1 MDKDPVL
8 SAGEYTFDF
17 ECKLPQELPSSFEG
31 RHGHVR
37 YLARACIERNW
48 KSNVVTKKAF
58 TILNGLDLN
67 FIPEAAVST
76 SPHPVDGLGRLLVRG
91 CLVLSDDRLFL
102 ACTRHGRVVVH
113 ACEYT
118 HTHPNTCTRTHTLI
132 NKTWSGK
139 V

>member
-8 SAGEYTFDF
+8 AAGEYTFDF

-31 RHGHVR
+31 RHGQVR

-67 FIPEAAVST
+67 FIPEAAVSRT
-76 SPHPVDGLGRLLVRG
+76 RVRGIGVDGCVSVGRLRQRWTVVIGLDG
-91 CLVLSDDRLFL
+91 CVSVGWL
-102 ACTRHGRVVVH
+102 C
-113 ACEYT
+113 
-118 HTHPNTCTRTHTLI
+118 
-132 NKTWSGK
+132 
-139 V
+139 